1 MKIYFIIFSFLLL
14 SCASKTISENQSNS
28 IEMNTQKEG
37 FTEMTIV
44 ESKNTS
50 CGFLLKDDKN
60 SLYEVENITAKIPNI
75 QTKNKI
81 WIKFTPLR
89 KMSVC
94 DAQPISVD
102 EIYVG
107 K

>member
-1 MKIYFIIFSFLLL
+1 MES
-14 SCASKTISENQSNS
+14 
-28 IEMNTQKEG
+28 QKDD

-50 CGFLLKDDKN
+50 CEFLLQDTEN
-60 SLYEVENITAKIPNI
+60 NFYEVQDISKKIPMI
-75 QTKNKI
+75 KAGKKI
-81 WIKFTPLR
+81 GIKYTSLR

-94 DAQPISVD
+94 DAQPIMID
-102 EIYVG
+102 KIRLE